1 VNRQYLIAVALVIA
15 GASEAIAQTPI
26 DGGPDPGKVRV
37 KVGPL
42 WMNPTIAVNDLGT
55 DTNVFND
62 PPDVSPKRDFTFTL
76 APQTEFWMRLGRTWV
91 SGAIRE
97 DMVWYQ
103 KYATERSANSS
114 YELGWKVPLNRLTFS
129 TRGKWRNTRERPGFE
144 IDTRAARNETTFGG
158 AAEIRPFSKT
168 FFGVTGEWEKQSFDK
183 TAVFRA
189 SSLRDELNHTSMTTG
204 VTARYEITSLTS
216 VIFSGTRA
224 QDRFEFSSL
233 RDSHSTAFSGSLA
246 FDPAALLKGKATFG
260 YRDFEPS
267 SPDIPDF
274 RGGTVS
280 IDLGYTVFGTTR
292 FNLKA
297 LRDIQYSYDVNQPYY
312 LSTGFSA
319 SVAQQIVGP
328 LDVVAR
334 LGKQQLAYR
343 DRVGATVVFSKRRD
357 DVETYGA
364 GVGYHFGSDTRL
376 GFNIDQQS
384 RTSPMP
390 SGRYRGMRYGTS
402 ITYGS

>member
-1 VNRQYLIAVALVIA
+1 VNCHHLIAVALVIA
-15 GASEAIAQTPI
+15 GASEAFAQTPI
-26 DGGPDPGKVRV
+26 DGGPDPDRV
-37 KVGPL
+37 HVKIGPL
-42 WMNPTIAVNDLGT
+42 WMNPTIALTNMGI

-62 PPDVSPKRDFTFTL
+62 PPDALPKRDFTFTL

-91 SGAIRE
+91 SGTIRE

-103 KYATERSANSS
+103 ENVTERSANSS
-114 YELGWKVPLNRLTFS
+114 YELGWKVPLNRLTLS
-129 TRGKWRNTRERPGFE
+129 TRGKWRDTRERPGFE
-144 IDTRAARNETTFGG
+144 IDTRALRTDTIFSG

-168 FFGVTGEWEKQSFDK
+168 FFGVTGDWEKQSFDK

-189 SSLRDELNHTSMTTG
+189 TNLHDELNHTSMTTG
-204 VTARYEITSLTS
+204 VTARYELTSLTS
-216 VIFSGTRA
+216 VTFSAMRA
-224 QDRFEFSSL
+224 EDRFEFSSL
-233 RDSHSTAFSGSLA
+233 RDSNSTALSGTLT

-260 YRDFEPS
+260 YRDFQPS
-267 SPDIPDF
+267 SPDIPDY
-274 RGGTVS
+274 RGGTVL
-280 IDLGYTVFGTTR
+280 IDLSYSVFGTTR

-297 LRDIQYSYDVNQPYY
+297 SRDVQYSYDVNQPYY

-343 DRVGATVVFSKRRD
+343 DRAGAFAAFSNRRD

-364 GVGYHFGSDTRL
+364 GVGYHFGRDTRL
-376 GFNIDQQS
+376 GVNIDQQS
-384 RTSPMP
+384 RTSPVP
-390 SGRYRGMRYGTS
+390 SGRYRGWRYGTS